1 MTESILRKPCDTNP
15 TASFRLLARAG
26 TCPLFWS
33 AVQYDKVQTSL
44 SARLRKMS
52 RILESEVAMSAITIT
67 LPDERLVKLKKI
79 AANLGVTPEELVRLS
94 VEELLTRPDQAFQ
107 QAIER
112 VLKKNKELYGRLV

>member
-1 MTESILRKPCDTNP
+1 
-15 TASFRLLARAG
+15 
-26 TCPLFWS
+26 
-33 AVQYDKVQTSL
+33 
-44 SARLRKMS
+44 
-52 RILESEVAMSAITIT
+52 MSAITIT